1 MDDTLLRAILA
12 TIGRVAF
19 PVDEL
24 LRIVGPTS
32 GSEKQIEAYNL
43 CDGNTTQAEICKKT
57 GLHKGSLSRSVG
69 RWIEEGVIYRV
80 GQEQLLLH
88 IYPLSKTAI
97 RRAAKLKEDNDE

>member
-1 MDDTLLRAILA
+1 MDDTLLRAIL
-12 TIGRVAF
+12 TTTGRIAF

-24 LRIVGPTS
+24 LKIVAPTS

-43 CDGNTTQAEICKKT
+43 CDGDTTQAEICKKT
-57 GLHKGSLSRSVG
+57 GLHKGSLSRSVA
-69 RWIEEGVIYRV
+69 RWTEEGVVYRV

-97 RRAAKLKEDNDE
+97 RRATKSKEGDDE